1 MIVHVR
7 LHTTLRKETPQGIID
22 RVDLEL
28 EPGATLADVLARLE
42 IRPRGG
48 SVLMAVNGNL
58 VKADHVLNDGDQV
71 RLVPSVS
78 GGRGYGA
85 CTPGRAALA

>member
-1 MIVHVR
+1 MVVHVR

-28 EPGATLADVLARLE
+28 EPGSTLAEVLDRLE
-42 IRPRGG
+42 IRPRSG

-58 VKADHVLNDGDQV
+58 VKKDFALSDGDQV

-78 GGRGYGA
+78 GG
-85 CTPGRAALA
+85 

>member
-7 LHTTLRKETPQGIID
+7 LHTTLRKETPQGIVD
-22 RVDLEL
+22 RVELEL
-28 EPGATLADVLARLE
+28 ESGATLADVLERLE
-42 IRPRGG
+42 IRPGG
-48 SVLMAVNGNL
+48 RSVLMAVNGDL

-78 GGRGYGA
+78 GG
-85 CTPGRAALA
+85 

>member
-7 LHTTLRKETPQGIID
+7 LHTTLRKETPQGVID
-22 RVDLEL
+22 RLDLEL
-28 EPGATLADVLARLE
+28 EPGATVAEVLARLE

-48 SVLMAVNGNL
+48 SVLMAVNGKL
-58 VKADHVLNDGDQV
+58 VKGDHGLDDGDEL

-78 GGRGYGA
+78 GG
-85 CTPGRAALA
+85 

>member
-7 LHTTLRKETPQGIID
+7 LHTTLRKETPQGIVD
-22 RVDLEL
+22 RVELEL
-28 EPGATLADVLARLE
+28 ESGATLADVLERLQ
-42 IRPRGG
+42 IRPGG
-48 SVLMAVNGNL
+48 RSVLMAVNGSL

-78 GGRGYGA
+78 GG
-85 CTPGRAALA
+85 

>member
-7 LHTTLRKETPQGIID
+7 LHTTLRKETPQGIVD
-22 RVDLEL
+22 RLDLEL
-28 EPGATLADVLARLE
+28 EPGTTLADLLVRLE

-48 SVLMAVNGNL
+48 SVLMAVNERL
-58 VKADHVLNDGDQV
+58 VKADHVLRDGDQV

-78 GGRGYGA
+78 GG
-85 CTPGRAALA
+85 

>member
-7 LHTTLRKETPQGIID
+7 LHTTLRKETPQGIVD
-22 RVDLEL
+22 RLDLEL
-28 EPGATLADVLARLE
+28 EPGSTLADLLSRLE

-48 SVLMAVNGNL
+48 SVLMAVNEKL
-58 VKADHVLNDGDQV
+58 VKADHVLRDGDRV

-78 GGRGYGA
+78 GGRD
-85 CTPGRAALA
+85 

>member
-7 LHTTLRKETPQGIID
+7 LHTTLRKETPQGIVD
-22 RVDLEL
+22 QADLEL
-28 EPGATLADVLARLE
+28 EPGATVADVLARLE
-42 IRPRGG
+42 IKPRAG

-58 VKADHVLNDGDQV
+58 VKAQHVLSDGDQV

-78 GGRGYGA
+78 GG
-85 CTPGRAALA
+85 

>member
-1 MIVHVR
+1 MVVHVR
-7 LHTTLRKETPQGIID
+7 LHTTLRKETPQGIVD

-28 EPGATLADVLARLE
+28 DPGSTLAEVLDRLD
-42 IRPRGG
+42 IRPRGR

-58 VKADHVLNDGDQV
+58 VKADFVLSDGDQV

-78 GGRGYGA
+78 GG
-85 CTPGRAALA
+85 

>member
-1 MIVHVR
+1 MVVHVR

-28 EPGATLADVLARLE
+28 EPGSTLAEVLDRLE

-58 VKADHVLNDGDQV
+58 VKKDFVLSDGDQV

-78 GGRGYGA
+78 GG
-85 CTPGRAALA
+85 

>member
-7 LHTTLRKETPQGIID
+7 LHTTLRKETTEGLID
-22 RVDLEL
+22 RFDLRL
-28 EPGATLADVLARLE
+28 EPGATVAAVMEHLE

-48 SVLMAVNGNL
+48 SILMAVNGKL
-58 VKADHVLNDGDQV
+58 VKADQVLAEGDEL

-78 GGRGYGA
+78 GG
-85 CTPGRAALA
+85 

>member
-1 MIVHVR
+1 MLVHVR
-7 LHTTLRKETPQGIID
+7 LHTTLRKETPQGIVD

-28 EPGATLADVLARLE
+28 EPGSTLAEVLDRLE

-58 VKADHVLNDGDQV
+58 VKKEFVLSDGDQV

-78 GGRGYGA
+78 GG
-85 CTPGRAALA
+85 

>member
-28 EPGATLADVLARLE
+28 DPGATVADVLTRLE
-42 IRPRGG
+42 IQPRGG
-48 SVLMAVNGNL
+48 SVIMEVNGNL
-58 VKADHVLNDGDQV
+58 AKAGHVLQDGDRV

-78 GGRGYGA
+78 GGRA
-85 CTPGRAALA
+85 QA

>member
-7 LHTTLRKETPQGIID
+7 LHTTLRKETPQGIVD
-22 RVDLEL
+22 RLDLEL
-28 EPGATLADVLARLE
+28 EPGATMADVLARLE

-48 SVLMAVNGNL
+48 SVLMAVNEKL
-58 VKADHVLNDGDQV
+58 VKVGHVLHEGDQV

-78 GGRGYGA
+78 GG
-85 CTPGRAALA
+85 

>member
-1 MIVHVR
+1 MVVHVR
-7 LHTTLRKETPQGIID
+7 LHTTLRKETPQGIVD
-22 RVDLEL
+22 RLDLEL
-28 EPGATLADVLARLE
+28 EPGSTLAEVLDRLE

-58 VKADHVLNDGDQV
+58 VKKDFVLSDGDQV

-78 GGRGYGA
+78 GG
-85 CTPGRAALA
+85 

>member
-1 MIVHVR
+1 MVVHVR

-28 EPGATLADVLARLE
+28 EPGSTLAEVLDRLE

-58 VKADHVLNDGDQV
+58 VKKDFGLSDGDQV

-78 GGRGYGA
+78 GG
-85 CTPGRAALA
+85 

>member
-1 MIVHVR
+1 MVVHVR
-7 LHTTLRKETPQGIID
+7 LHTTLRKETPQGIVD

-28 EPGATLADVLARLE
+28 EPGSTLAEVLDRLE

-58 VKADHVLNDGDQV
+58 VKKDFVLSDGDQV

-78 GGRGYGA
+78 GG
-85 CTPGRAALA
+85 